1 MRFHQD
7 TPDHVLKRE
16 EEAFAELVA
25 EARLMT
31 ELGLSGE
38 DIRDP
43 KVWAFLERAMK
54 VTETGDELKAYIRE
68 NWRAGK

>member
-16 EEAFAELVA
+16 EEAFAELVE
-25 EARLMT
+25 EARMMT
-31 ELGLSGE
+31 DIGMPGE

-43 KVWAFLERAMK
+43 KVAAFLDHAMSI
-54 VTETGDELKAYIRE
+54 TETGDELRAYIRE